1 MIRAPVVAGAVLLA
15 LAALQA
21 GCASTGL
28 SAEDRQEAA
37 RINTQ
42 LGADYLRR
50 GQLTQAEEKLQRALS
65 YAPNLALAWSVKGVL
80 HQRLGE
86 PDKAEAA
93 YRRALSLA
101 PDDASTRNNLGVF
114 LCERER
120 RDEGVRL
127 LREAAESP
135 RYPTPEAAW
144 TNAAVCVRDQAPAE
158 AEGYLVKALEHNP
171 SFPDALAQLAS
182 VSVARGDAVRAKAL
196 LERYEAVAPATAET
210 LLLRVRAER
219 TLGNPE
225 IAARYLLRLKAEFP
239 ESPEAVN
246 TPRS

>member
-1 MIRAPVVAGAVLLA
+1 MKRLLSWLGLSA
-15 LAALQA
+15 LILLG

-50 GQLTQAEEKLQRALS
+50 GQLAQAEDKLKRALE
-65 YAPNLALAWSVKGVL
+65 YAPNMALAWSVKGVL

-93 YRRALSLA
+93 YRRALSLD
-101 PDDASTRNNLGVF
+101 PGDASTRNNLGVF

-120 RDEGVRL
+120 QTEGLRL

-144 TNAAVCVRDQAPAE
+144 TNAAVCVAESAPAE
-158 AEGYLVKALEHNP
+158 AEDFLLKALDRNP
-171 SFPDALAQLAS
+171 AFPDALAQLAAIS
-182 VSVARGDAVRAKAL
+182 LRRGDALRARAL
-196 LERYEAVAPATAET
+196 MTRYEAAAPATAET

-219 TLGNPE
+219 ALGNAE

-239 ESPEAVN
+239 ESPEAVEK
-246 TPRS
+246 PRS